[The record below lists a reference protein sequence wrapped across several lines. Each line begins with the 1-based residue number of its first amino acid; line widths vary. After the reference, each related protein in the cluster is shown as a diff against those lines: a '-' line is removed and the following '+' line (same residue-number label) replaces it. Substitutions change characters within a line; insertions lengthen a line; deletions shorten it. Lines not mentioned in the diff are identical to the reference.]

1 VKETMKKSGY
11 ILIVIQ
17 FVILT
22 GCSQMFYDNY
32 QRYDDEFKNNTKII
46 SRVLLRPV
54 ERRTEISGA
63 YIIFEREF
71 SSSSDVTKAYLVVSR
86 TMSSFKIE
94 NKGFMKVADQSF
106 ELDISNT
113 VSEYR
118 SKSETSVS
126 SYAKVDSTGVHTGQT
141 TDIDESK
148 WIDDKF
154 MFTLTDDM
162 KTRIPYTDAIL
173 LRFYFGPVPA
183 TFRITG
189 SKLRPVRK
197 MFSE

>member
-1 VKETMKKSGY
+1 MKKSVY
-11 ILIVIQ
+11 IITVVQLM
-17 FVILT
+17 ILT
-22 GCSQMFYDNY
+22 GCSQLFYDNY

-46 SRVLLRPV
+46 TRVLLQPV

-63 YIIFEREF
+63 YMIFEREF
-71 SSSSDVTKAYLVVSR
+71 SSTTDISKAYLVVSR
-86 TMSSFKIE
+86 TMNSFKIE
-94 NKGFMKVADQSF
+94 NKGFLKAADQSF
-106 ELDISNT
+106 EIEISSP

-141 TDIDESK
+141 TDIDENK
-148 WIDDKF
+148 WIEDKF
-154 MFTLTDDM
+154 IFTLTDEMID
-162 KTRIPYTDAIL
+162 RIKITDAII
-173 LRFYFGPVPA
+173 LRFYFGPIPA
-183 TFRITG
+183 TFRIAA

>member
-1 VKETMKKSGY
+1 
-11 ILIVIQ
+11 
-17 FVILT
+17 
-22 GCSQMFYDNY
+22 MFYDNY

-46 SRVLLRPV
+46 SRVMLRPI
-54 ERRTEISGA
+54 ERRTEISAA

-71 SSSSDVTKAYLVVSR
+71 SSSSDVAKAYFVVSR
-86 TMSSFKIE
+86 TMNSFKIE
-94 NKGFMKVADQSF
+94 NKGFMKVGEKPF
-106 ELDISNT
+106 EIEISSP

-154 MFTLTDDM
+154 MFPLTDDM
-162 KTRIPYTDAIL
+162 KDRIKDADVII
-173 LRFYFGPVPA
+173 LRFYFGPIPA
-183 TFRITG
+183 TFRIAG
-189 SKLRPVRK
+189 SKFNPVRK
-197 MFSE
+197 MFRE

>member
-1 VKETMKKSGY
+1 MKKSGY
-11 ILIVIQ
+11 IIIVVQ
-17 FVILT
+17 FLILT

-54 ERRTEISGA
+54 ERRTEISAA
-63 YIIFEREF
+63 YLIFEREF
-71 SSSSDVTKAYLVVSR
+71 SSSSDVAKAYLVVSR
-86 TMSSFKIE
+86 TMNSFKIE
-94 NKGFMKVADQSF
+94 NKGFMKIADQSF
-106 ELDISNT
+106 EIEISNP
-113 VSEYR
+113 VSEYK

-126 SYAKVDSTGVHTGQT
+126 SYAKIDSTGVHTGQT

-162 KTRIPYTDAIL
+162 KERMKYTDAII
-173 LRFYFGPVPA
+173 LRFYFGPIPA
-183 TFRITG
+183 TFRIAG
-189 SKLRPVRK
+189 SKLKPVRR
-197 MFSE
+197 MFRE